1 MPNSRHITFP
11 VDPDTQRVLEAV
23 REQQGLETTDQAAEF
38 LIRRRMRLMS
48 QRAAGP
54 RNLAP
59 VRRNRS

>member
-11 VDPDTQRVLEAV
+11 VDQDTQRVLEAV

-48 QRAAGP
+48 QRATGP
-54 RNLAP
+54 RLLAP
-59 VRRNRS
+59 VRGRR

>member
-1 MPNSRHITFP
+1 MPNSRHITFSA
-11 VDPDTQRVLEAV
+11 DPDTHRVLEAV

-54 RNLAP
+54 RNLTP
-59 VRRNRS
+59 VRGRR